1 MNHRWTRIFFTMRFA
16 HGTYLC
22 IRVHPCFIFSPLTTV
37 GNPMK
42 FILLFLGKTREGY
55 LNQGISD
62 YVDRLRRYVPVE
74 IKVLKAKHAKNDS
87 DRVIM
92 GREAE
97 QLLAYSKSSSLT
109 VALDAAGKEHGSQ
122 ELATVLEGWENRG
135 LQTITFLIGGYLGLD
150 KTVLAHADLTWSL
163 SRLTFT
169 HEMTR
174 FILLEQLYRACSIK
188 AGHNYHK

>member
-1 MNHRWTRIFFTMRFA
+1 
-16 HGTYLC
+16 
-22 IRVHPCFIFSPLTTV
+22 
-37 GNPMK
+37 MK
-42 FILLFLGKTREGY
+42 FVLLFLGKTREGY
-55 LNQGISD
+55 LDQGISD
-62 YVDRLRRYVPVE
+62 FADRLRRYVPIE
-74 IKVLKAKHAKNDS
+74 IKVLKGKHAKNDS
-87 DRVIM
+87 GRVIM
-92 GREAE
+92 SREAG

-109 VALDAAGKEHGSQ
+109 VALDPKGREYDSK

-135 LQTITFLIGGYLGLD
+135 LQTISFLIGGYLGLD
-150 KTVLAHADLTWSL
+150 KTVLDHADLTWSL

>member
-1 MNHRWTRIFFTMRFA
+1 
-16 HGTYLC
+16 
-22 IRVHPCFIFSPLTTV
+22 
-37 GNPMK
+37 MK
-42 FILLFLGKTREGY
+42 FMLLFLGKTREGY

-74 IKVLKAKHAKNDS
+74 IKVLKANHSKNDS

-92 GREAE
+92 SREAE
-97 QLLAYSKSSSLT
+97 QLLAYSKSSSFT
-109 VALDAAGKEHGSQ
+109 VALDPKGREYDSH
-122 ELATVLEGWENRG
+122 ELASVLEGWENRS
-135 LQTITFLIGGYLGLD
+135 LQTITFLIGGHLGLD
-150 KTVLAHADLTWSL
+150 KTVLDHADLIWSL

>member
-1 MNHRWTRIFFTMRFA
+1 
-16 HGTYLC
+16 
-22 IRVHPCFIFSPLTTV
+22 
-37 GNPMK
+37 MK
-42 FILLFLGKTREGY
+42 FVLLFLGKTREGY
-55 LNQGISD
+55 LDRGISD
-62 YVDRLRRYVPVE
+62 YADRLRRYVPLE
-74 IKVLKAKHAKNDS
+74 IKVLKGKHAKNDS
-87 DRVIM
+87 DQVIM
-92 GREAE
+92 SREAE
-97 QLLAYSKSSSLT
+97 QLLTYSKSSSLT
-109 VALDAAGKEHGSQ
+109 VALDPAGKEHDSK

-150 KTVLAHADLTWSL
+150 KTVLNHADLTWSL